1 MSYEQNR
8 IDAMVHTHK
17 SNLLYDHTNGISN
30 YEHESRL
37 NRIVNFSFDKRYLQS
52 RFKQNNME
60 FYTAISNDVNEL
72 LEWRYEAILDKEFNT
87 SIVLVLK
94 TANESM
100 KQVNASFFDEL
111 FLDDVK
117 MRLDSYED

>member
-1 MSYEQNR
+1 MNYDQTR
-8 IDAMVHTHK
+8 VDAMVHTYK

-60 FYTAISNDVNEL
+60 FYTAISPDVNEL
-72 LEWRYEAILDKEFNT
+72 LEWRYEAILDKEFNA

-117 MRLDSYED
+117 MRLDSYAD